1 MDWLEELVKFCT
13 RELNGLDQGT
23 GNEANPLLQYRVA
36 NTFVTYASVTINLG
50 MYSIFPIER
59 CA

>member
-50 MYSIFPIER
+50 MF
-59 CA
+59 A